1 MTNRWATSA
10 TTASMSMPSCDS
22 VRSRPVATMS
32 LVASVGACG
41 MSSQAINDSVSAK
54 ATISA
59 PTRAALTFSRL
70 GDACVRP
77 KTTSAKQPARTPIK
91 RRQKHGL
98 DLIERAKEP
107 TLRFVARHGG

>member
-1 MTNRWATSA
+1 
-10 TTASMSMPSCDS
+10 
-22 VRSRPVATMS
+22 
-32 LVASVGACG
+32 
-41 MSSQAINDSVSAK
+41 
-54 ATISA
+54 
-59 PTRAALTFSRL
+59 L